1 MGRRGRF
8 IVLDG
13 PDGCGKTTQLGR
25 LDEALRARGAHTVR
39 LREPGG
45 TAAGEAIRGLLLDRR
60 ELRLTPIVE
69 TLLFEAAR
77 AQLTFEVIRP
87 ALARGAWVLCDRFDL
102 STTVY
107 QGCAGGVGEA
117 AVEKLSRQAT
127 GGLRPDLYLVLWAP
141 PPTIAQRRRART
153 LPGLDR
159 MEAKG
164 RLFLARV
171 AAAYR
176 RLARARPR
184 RFQLVEARGTV
195 EEVHERVMR
204 SVERLWPRSGT
215 R

>member
-141 PPTIAQRRRART
+141 PPTIAQRRRAGWKRK
-153 LPGLDR
+153 DAFSWR
-159 MEAKG
+159 AS
-164 RLFLARV
+164 
-171 AAAYR
+171 R
-176 RLARARPR
+176 RLTGGWPARARAASNWWR
-184 RFQLVEARGTV
+184 RAG
-195 EEVHERVMR
+195 R
-204 SVERLWPRSGT
+204 SRKSMNG
-215 R
+215 